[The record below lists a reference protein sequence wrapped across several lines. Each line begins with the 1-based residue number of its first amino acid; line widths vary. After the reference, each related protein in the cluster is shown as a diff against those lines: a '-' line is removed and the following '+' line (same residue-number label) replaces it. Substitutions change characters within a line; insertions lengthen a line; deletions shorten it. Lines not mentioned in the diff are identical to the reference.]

1 MPLRVAFRSLGCKL
15 NQLETESCADAF
27 ARGGA
32 VVLPSDA
39 EDSVRADLIVVNT
52 CTVTHKADRS
62 SRRILRQAL
71 AANPDSV
78 VLVTGCYAQ
87 VEAEALAAM
96 DDRILVLPGADKSA
110 LLGLPARLAHAG
122 GADLL
127 SCLRACLAST
137 TAPAPDGSPGLPG
150 RFDYNPSYFAF
161 HSRPALKIQD
171 GCDNDCAYCRV
182 RLARGPAASLGSG
195 EALARVRALD
205 GFAQN
210 RGQSLAQMAI
220 AWVLRDP
227 RVTSAL
233 IGAHSVAQLDD
244 SLKALDNLAFTV
256 EELAAIDQHAT
267 EGGVDLWRSQ
277 SRLL

>member
-1 MPLRVAFRSLGCKL
+1 MIISSKAGWDMWPGPYGIGGSRKYLVASLDQSLKRMGLDYVDIFYSHRPTPDVPLEETMARSP
-15 NQLETESCADAF
+15 TSC
-27 ARGGA
+27 
-32 VVLPSDA
+32 
-39 EDSVRADLIVVNT
+39 VRARRSMSASRPT
-52 CTVTHKADRS
+52 PERTREARAS
-62 SRRILRQAL
+62 SRTKACRCSSTNRPIPCSTVGSR
-71 AANPDSV
+71 
-78 VLVTGCYAQ
+78 TGFST
-87 VEAEALAAM
+87 
-96 DDRILVLPGADKSA
+96 RSPISA
-110 LLGLPARLAHAG
+110 
-122 GADLL
+122 
-127 SCLRACLAST
+127 S
-137 TAPAPDGSPGLPG
+137 
-150 RFDYNPSYFAF
+150 
-161 HSRPALKIQD
+161 
-171 GCDNDCAYCRV
+171 
-182 RLARGPAASLGSG
+182 AASLFQRSPRASHNKYLNGVPADARAAKEGSFKSTVLS
-195 EALARVRALD
+195 ADNLARVRALD